1 MNKYIENK
9 SKRKHTKLEN
19 NILQNDTSSSISKS
33 TKATRENFLI
43 E

>member
-9 SKRKHTKLEN
+9 SGRKHIKLEN
-19 NILQNDTSSSISKS
+19 NILQNATSSSISKN
-33 TKATRENFLI
+33 TKVTRENFLI